1 MNHMERVFL
10 YQKEEGGKAII
21 KIHDIGKNRRG
32 LMSVFHSNFR
42 DDEKLRLKKKIF
54 SFFLSPCVK
63 ISNKKLMILS
73 AREETRSVRLVMAV
87 ESVGN
92 VYYKLPAS
100 NLPVMPKGL

>member
-1 MNHMERVFL
+1 MAERMNHMERVFL

-42 DDEKLRLKKKIF
+42 DDEKLRLK
-54 SFFLSPCVK
+54 
-63 ISNKKLMILS
+63 NKKLLSLS